1 MLEFIPYVVA
11 AAFSGLVGRLLT
23 KKAPGAKWIYLGLLF
38 VALGV
43 IGNVPQWWLRPVVVA
58 ASTVL
63 IVWDYRRHR
72 LERTK

>member
-1 MLEFIPYVVA
+1 MHELIPYVVA

-23 KKAPGAKWIYLGLLF
+23 KNAPGARWVYLGLLF
-38 VALGV
+38 FALGV
-43 IGNVPQWWLRPVVVA
+43 IGDVPQWWLRPVVVV

-72 LERTK
+72 LGRTN